1 MKQSRTKTDFSAKK
15 LGLDKAS
22 VSTSDGD
29 NDLTAFS
36 FGDPETVLSGD
47 GIANSLG
54 IFLHGQHDYYEP
66 AYDQKGLAKLLKAN
80 PHHGTIPFFKANLLR
95 KWYVENEFLPAEEL
109 HAASMDFDVLGH
121 CYFKKIYARY
131 DKSRVLRLEHLPG
144 VPMRRMREKDRFC
157 KLVDGK
163 EPLKFKKGEVVMLK
177 KYDLMQQIYGCPEY
191 IGAINS
197 ILLNEDATL
206 FRRKYYTNGAHMGY
220 IFYTANAN
228 FEEKDELALK
238 KQIKESKGVGNFKS
252 MFLNIPGGDKDTVQ
266 IIPIGDISTKD
277 EMAKIKDITRD
288 DILAA
293 WRVRAELA
301 GMMPVVVGGTGD
313 LDKISRMNY
322 ENEVVPVQLVMLQL
336 NKVLAPD
343 RQIKFDQPEF
353 DNIAA

>member
-1 MKQSRTKTDFSAKK
+1 MIKTSRKNTYFSAKN
-15 LGLDKAS
+15 LGLEKAT
-22 VSTSDGD
+22 VRTGD

-36 FGDPETVLSGD
+36 FGDPETVLETSMGD
-47 GIANSLG
+47 YMGMFI
-54 IFLHGQHDYYEP
+54 HGQHDYYEP
-66 AYDQKGLAKLLKAN
+66 PYDQKGLAKLLKAN

-95 KWYVENEFLPAEEL
+95 KWYVDNEFLPAEQL
-109 HAASMDFDVLGH
+109 HSASMDLDVLGH
-121 CYFKKIYARY
+121 CYFKKIYNRY
-131 DKSRVLRLEHLPG
+131 DKSRVLRLEHVPG
-144 VPMRRMREKDRFC
+144 MKMRRKRKKDQYC
-157 KLVDGK
+157 LLVDGK
-163 EPLKFKKGEVVMLK
+163 EPIDFKVGEIVQLK

-228 FEEKDELALK
+228 FDEKDEKALK
-238 KQIKESKGVGNFKS
+238 EQIKNSKGVGNFKS

-313 LDKISRMNY
+313 LDKISKMNF
-322 ENEVVPVQLVMLQL
+322 ENEVEPAQLFMLQL
-336 NKVLAPD
+336 NKVLAAD
-343 RQIKFDQPEF
+343 RQITFTRPDFEKQ
-353 DNIAA
+353 AA